1 MRRRAVSAAT
11 ISRPHPAAPPSV
23 TVPMPLYTRHTLGAI
38 EAARDHR
45 RQARD
50 RPVGEI
56 DRRADE
62 GGHLALGRM
71 SPAS

>member
-11 ISRPHPAAPPSV
+11 ISSPHPAAPPTV

-38 EAARDHR
+38 EAARDRR

-50 RPVGEI
+50 HPVT
-56 DRRADE
+56 
-62 GGHLALGRM
+62 ALGRI